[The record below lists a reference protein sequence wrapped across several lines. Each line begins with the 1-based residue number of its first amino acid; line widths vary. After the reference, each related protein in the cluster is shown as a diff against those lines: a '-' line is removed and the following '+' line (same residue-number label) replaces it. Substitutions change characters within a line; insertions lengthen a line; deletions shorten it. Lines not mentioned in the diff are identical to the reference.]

1 MSYRRWTGKEK
12 EFLIENK
19 DLPNKVLA
27 EELNRT
33 EQSVAKQKTRMGL
46 ANPIK
51 PWSENDKKRV
61 ERLWYGVDSK
71 NHTKLGR
78 SYQALKKM
86 AYKQNLGTR
95 YNADG
100 YYLTT
105 SDVGEMLGLHSAT
118 IRKYVLEGK
127 INATFYGE
135 KRIARISPDDVVKF
149 IDNYKDHLNKIGVN
163 INKDLLSPYLN
174 TINY

>member
-51 PWSENDKKRV
+51 PWSENDKKK
-61 ERLWYGVDSK
+61 E
-71 NHTKLGR
+71 
-78 SYQALKKM
+78 
-86 AYKQNLGTR
+86 
-95 YNADG
+95 
-100 YYLTT
+100 
-105 SDVGEMLGLHSAT
+105 
-118 IRKYVLEGK
+118 
-127 INATFYGE
+127 
-135 KRIARISPDDVVKF
+135 
-149 IDNYKDHLNKIGVN
+149 
-163 INKDLLSPYLN
+163 
-174 TINY
+174 